1 MGEVGTNTS
10 VPLKEAVH
18 NFWNAASCGEEL
30 YLAGS
35 EAEDFVQQAH
45 ARYELEPYIADFA
58 GFANASGKRVL
69 EIGVGLGADHEQ
81 FARAGA
87 ELTGIDLTERAI
99 ENTRRRL
106 GHFGLKSDL
115 KVADAE
121 KLPFGDASFDIVYS
135 WGVIHHSPDTAQAAR
150 EILRVLKPGGRFAVM
165 IYHRYSMVG
174 YMLWLRYGLA
184 RLRPFTSLDTIYSQY
199 LESPGTKAYSVDE
212 AKALFA
218 GAKGVRAWTVLTH
231 GDLLEGGAGQRHT
244 GAILSLA
251 RKVWPRG
258 LIRKTMPTQGLF
270 LLIQG
275 TKPDMAA

>member
-1 MGEVGTNTS
+1 MPEVQATANA
-10 VPLKEAVH
+10 PLKEAVRS
-18 NFWNAASCGEEL
+18 FWDAASCGEEL

-35 EAEDFVQQAH
+35 EAEDFEQQAK
-45 ARYELEPYIADFA
+45 ARYQLEPYIADFA
-58 GFANASGKRVL
+58 GFTKTSGQRVL

-87 ELTGIDLTERAI
+87 RLTGIDLTDRAI

-106 GHFGLKSDL
+106 SVFGLASDL

-121 KLPFGDASFDIVYS
+121 KLPFADGSFDMVYS
-135 WGVIHHSPDTAQAAR
+135 WGVIHHSPDTPQAAR
-150 EILRVLKPGGRFAVM
+150 EILRVLAPGGRFAVM

-184 RLRPFTSLDTIYSQY
+184 RLRPFTSLDTIYSRY
-199 LESPGTKAYSVDE
+199 LESPGTKAYSVEE

-218 GAKGVRAWTVLTH
+218 GAKDVRAWTVLTH
-231 GDLLEGGAGQRHT
+231 GDLLEGAAGQRHT
-244 GAILSLA
+244 GAVLSLA

-270 LLIQG
+270 LLVQG
-275 TKPDMAA
+275 TKSDTVA